1 MKPDDNLKRTTL
13 RDVPLF
19 SEMDISH
26 LREISEISRLE
37 QYKKNQHIF
46 LENDNY
52 RGFFIVLKGSV
63 KVYRISAE
71 GKEYILH
78 LRKPPQPFADV
89 PLFEEGGNYPANA
102 QALEECLLLFIPKEE
117 FIDLIQ
123 KNPSIALKM
132 LAGFAKRMRNMTNKM
147 EEIST
152 KEVSSRLARFILEEV
167 EKNNSIKL
175 PEPFLRLTISKS
187 TVATYLGTITETLSR
202 TFKKF
207 QDEKIIVVDGK
218 KIFVKNLKKLK
229 QFCK

>member
-1 MKPDDNLKRTTL
+1 MKTEENLKKTTL

-19 SEMDISH
+19 SEMDVSH
-26 LREISEISRLE
+26 LREISEISRIE
-37 QYKKNQHIF
+37 QFKKKQHIF
-46 LENDNY
+46 LESEPY
-52 RGFFIVLKGSV
+52 RGFYIVLRGNV
-63 KVYRISAE
+63 KVYRVSAE

-102 QALEECLLLFIPKEE
+102 QALDDSLLLFIPKEE
-117 FIDLIQ
+117 FTDLIR
-123 KNPSIALKM
+123 KNPSIAFKM

-152 KEVSSRLARFILEEV
+152 KEVSSRLARFILGEI
-167 EKNNSIKL
+167 EKNGSVKL
-175 PEPFLRLTISKS
+175 EEPFLRLTISKA

-207 QDEKIIVVDGK
+207 HDENIIVVNGK
-218 KIFVKNLKKLK
+218 KIFVKDLNRLK
-229 QFCK
+229 QIAK